1 MRTHGEKTRV
11 IYLLFTRSET
21 YPSRAIHFFT
31 HGEFTH
37 VSIGLEGPAG
47 VFYSFARKY
56 PQYPLPGGLVL
67 EQSERGFYSI
77 HPDVPCC
84 LRTLEVTEDTY
95 RLLRRRLGNMYR
107 ERDCY
112 HYNLMGAISSKF
124 GLPLTRR
131 RHKFCSEFVAEMLRE
146 SGAVRLDKAPALVK
160 PMDIYGLRGLSTL
173 YRGSVGCMGA

>member
-1 MRTHGEKTRV
+1 MREKTRV

-31 HGEFTH
+31 NGEFTH

-67 EQSERGFYSI
+67 EQSERGFFSL

-84 LRTLEVTEDTY
+84 LRTLTVSEDTY
-95 RLLRRRLGNMYR
+95 RFLRRRLGSMYR

-112 HYNLMGAISSKF
+112 HYNLLGAITSKF
-124 GLPLTRR
+124 GLPLARQ

-146 SGAVRLDKAPALVK
+146 SGAARLDKAPALTK
-160 PMDIYGLRGLSTL
+160 PMDIYSLSGLNTL
-173 YRGSVGCMGA
+173 YRGCVGSMGA

>member
-1 MRTHGEKTRV
+1 MREKTRV

-31 HGEFTH
+31 NGEFTH
-37 VSIGLEGPAG
+37 VSIGLEGPTG

-84 LRTLEVTEDTY
+84 LRTLTVSEDTY
-95 RLLRRRLGNMYR
+95 RFLRRRLGSMYR

-112 HYNLMGAISSKF
+112 HYNLLGAITSRF
-124 GLPLTRR
+124 GFPLARQ

-146 SGAVRLDKAPALVK
+146 SGAARLDKAPALTK
-160 PMDIYGLRGLSTL
+160 PMDIYALRELTTL
-173 YRGSVGCMGA
+173 YRGCVGSMGA

>member
-1 MRTHGEKTRV
+1 MRQKTRT

-31 HGEFTH
+31 HGEYTH

-56 PQYPLPGGLVL
+56 PQYPLPGGLVQ
-67 EQSERGFYSI
+67 EQTERGFYSI

-84 LRTLEVTEDTY
+84 LRTLAVSEDTY
-95 RLLRRRLGNMYR
+95 RFLRRRLGNMYR

-112 HYNLMGAISSKF
+112 HYNLMGAIFSKF
-124 GLPLTRR
+124 GLPLERR
-131 RHKFCSEFVAEMLRE
+131 RHKFCSEFVAELLRE
-146 SGAVRLDKAPALVK
+146 SGAARLEKAPALVK
-160 PMDIYGLRGLSTL
+160 PMDIYGLGSLNTI
-173 YRGSVGCMGA
+173 YRGSVGSLGLGG